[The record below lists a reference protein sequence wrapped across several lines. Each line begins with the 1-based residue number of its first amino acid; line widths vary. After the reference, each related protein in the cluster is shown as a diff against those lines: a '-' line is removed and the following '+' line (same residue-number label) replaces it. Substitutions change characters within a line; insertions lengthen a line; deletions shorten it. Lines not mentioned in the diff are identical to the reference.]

1 MKRICGMAF
10 GAALALAMPAEA
22 YYLGAPDAEHA
33 HATRLHE
40 GIPSMARDPATGR
53 LWAVWY
59 GGVTP
64 CEDSNNYLMVATS
77 ENDGD
82 TWKEVL
88 VYDPDGSGP
97 VRAFDPEMWVSPD
110 GKLQITWTER
120 AVPVAETPTSGKWNY
135 GHLSGADDRALAS
148 SDRLMMLTLDASK
161 APCAPYPTPRQIGTG
176 VMMCKPI
183 LGPKGEW
190 FFPVSIW
197 WS

>member
-1 MKRICGMAF
+1 MNYLYSQMTTNNTTVRKLQMKVTSFLMAVVGLF
-10 GAALALAMPAEA
+10 AAHAANVPSSA

-33 HATRLHE
+33 HATRRHE
-40 GIPSMARDPATGR
+40 GIPSMARDPSTGR

-64 CEDSNNYLMVATS
+64 CEDSNNYLMIATS

-120 AVPVAETPTSGKWNY
+120 TVPVAETPTNGKWNY
-135 GHLSGADDRALAS
+135 AHLSGADDCALAS
-148 SDRLMMLTLDASK
+148 
-161 APCAPYPTPRQIGTG
+161 
-176 VMMCKPI
+176 
-183 LGPKGEW
+183 
-190 FFPVSIW
+190 
-197 WS
+197 